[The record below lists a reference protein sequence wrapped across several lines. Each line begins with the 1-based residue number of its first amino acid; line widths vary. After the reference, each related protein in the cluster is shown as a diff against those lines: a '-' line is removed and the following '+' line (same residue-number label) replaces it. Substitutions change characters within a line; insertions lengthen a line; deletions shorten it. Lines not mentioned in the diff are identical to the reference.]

1 MVNGFDEQDA
11 GDGLVGRDLDPY
23 GNAGTEDAV
32 HEQLCRAVGRSD
44 EHLTGGTSDDLDP
57 RQADKLRLRCDDDV
71 GRTPE

>member
-11 GDGLVGRDLDPY
+11 RYSFVGRDLDPY

-44 EHLTGGTSDDLDP
+44 EHLTGGTSDYLAP
-57 RQADKLRLRCDDDV
+57 RQAHELGLRCDDDV